1 MCTSK
6 FMFLIPVKQE
16 IKKNTLLVKMGRLS
30 ESVEKS
36 VSPIL
41 RSVIYENLSEFLNT
55 YKKTVLYF
63 SSVETI
69 K

>member
-6 FMFLIPVKQE
+6 FMFLFPVKQE